1 MLEVHLH
8 LFERRGLV
16 GLEFPL
22 PARLTALGGA
32 ALLLWLSLAS
42 GPPAPFGLALAVL
55 FVLGALYD
63 EQWAFDP
70 EGRHVYFRLGLI
82 GIGRLRRWGFGGIE
96 GLELSV
102 FRKGLAAG
110 ATEQTTGYGR
120 SRPRYAVL
128 ALRFTDGTRRVLDR
142 RPARQQ
148 DVLEALG
155 QRLADAT
162 GLALTRDSSW

>member
-22 PARLTALGGA
+22 PARLGALVGA
-32 ALLLWLSLAS
+32 VILLGISLA
-42 GPPAPFGLALAVL
+42 GPPAPLGLFLAAIFL
-55 FVLGALYD
+55 LGALYD

-70 EGRHVYFRLGLI
+70 EARHIYFRLGLI
-82 GIGRLRRWGFGGIE
+82 GMGRLRRWTFDQVE

-102 FRKGLAAG
+102 FRKGLVPG
-110 ATEQTTGYGR
+110 ATEETPGYGR

-128 ALRFTDGTRRVLDR
+128 AVRFADGTRRVLDR

-148 DVLEALG
+148 DALEALG
-155 QRLADAT
+155 QRLVAAT
-162 GLALTRDSSW
+162 GLGLGLDSSW